1 MDDVIQLGI
10 LYVKEGNYREG
21 FRLLKN
27 AMEKSHGKNPEGIPP
42 ALLSYYG
49 LCTALLNNDVKG
61 GLEYCRV
68 ALKREFFHPDLYLN
82 LGKVYLLANQKARA
96 VHIFYKGLKLD
107 DGHRGIL
114 SELKRLGIRK
124 TPIIRFLPR
133 GHFLNRV
140 LGQIRYRMKS
150 SRIQ

>member
-1 MDDVIQLGI
+1 MEDQIQLGI

-21 FRLLKN
+21 FRLLKD
-27 AMEKSHGKNPEGIPP
+27 AMGKFNGKNPEEIPP

-49 LCTALLNNDVKG
+49 LCTALLNHDVKR
-61 GLEYCRV
+61 GLEHCRA

-82 LGKVYLLANQKARA
+82 LGKVYLMASQKASA

-107 DGHRGIL
+107 DSHKGIL
-114 SELKRLGIRK
+114 SELKRLGIRT

-150 SRIQ
+150 SRM